1 MYEMSLYNT
10 IACTIN
16 IYNEKFKIIKF
27 NSDSTLYTIDI
38 YINNLSIYQVNKYI
52 NKDIETGDYIYLP
65 WEQLCKSF
73 SIVWITAILVL
84 WTKSFSE
91 RISCNSTLFLAF
103 LSLFLTSTC
112 ISFFVWWKI
121 MKTSKTKK

>member
-27 NSDSTLYTIDI
+27 NSDSTLYTIDS

-73 SIVWITAILVL
+73 SIVWLTAIELYFPKCVSNL
-84 WTKSFSE
+84 SQYFSLSFS
-91 RISCNSTLFLAF
+91 LL
-103 LSLFLTSTC
+103 
-112 ISFFVWWKI
+112 
-121 MKTSKTKK
+121 